1 MVTGYGKTLRI
12 RYKPRSGG
20 MAETTLNSTITELF
34 PAIAWEKSIPSN
46 LSVTDFAHQIHEASV
61 TVGPTSPYK
70 NNVAKLAG
78 DRFKNIASTSSKFEE
93 KTSAAIG
100 IYKWIL
106 NEAKRRTIRGIVWGY
121 RDNTKPAGVNTNH
134 KGDIFILW
142 GGRQKPRITGVSIKA
157 GAVGA
162 KPPQFNSY
170 VRAIFNSNAF
180 GKLADY
186 PRLKGLS
193 KKFKQITVVQRKVTD
208 KGPSFG
214 EQFHTDSIYTKKPP
228 RFTML
233 YSKLVP
239 KKGRANTEFSSQYL
253 AYDYLPKS
261 IKNKLLKVKGRYS
274 SEGPIS
280 VTTRERVKEKGRKI
294 EELKSIHKIIK
305 KINSK
310 NTIYCSPGH
319 LVGFSPNL
327 KNSEKVKK
335 QLFKHQVK
343 KKFQYSLEWEKD
355 QLAIWDNR
363 SMLHQATPFKGNRI
377 MHRITIL

>member
-1 MVTGYGKTLRI
+1 MFKIIPNKKNIGAEIIGNVKKISKKDFKIFLKALELYGMIFFRRQK
-12 RYKPRSGG
+12 
-20 MAETTLNSTITELF
+20 LNSSHY
-34 PAIAWEKSIPSN
+34 IA
-46 LSVTDFAHQIHEASV
+46 FAKH
-61 TVGPTSPYK
+61 
-70 NNVAKLAG
+70 
-78 DRFKNIASTSSKFEE
+78 
-93 KTSAAIG
+93 
-100 IYKWIL
+100 
-106 NEAKRRTIRGIVWGY
+106 
-121 RDNTKPAGVNTNH
+121 
-134 KGDIFILW
+134 
-142 GGRQKPRITGVSIKA
+142 
-157 GAVGA
+157 
-162 KPPQFNSY
+162 
-170 VRAIFNSNAF
+170 F
-180 GKLADY
+180 GKLANY

-193 KKFKQITVVQRKVTD
+193 KKYKQITVVQRKATD

-310 NTIYCSPGH
+310 NTLYCSPGH

>member
-1 MVTGYGKTLRI
+1 MFKIIPNKKNIGAEIIGNVKKISKKDFKIFLKALELYGMIFFRRQK
-12 RYKPRSGG
+12 
-20 MAETTLNSTITELF
+20 LNSSHY
-34 PAIAWEKSIPSN
+34 IA
-46 LSVTDFAHQIHEASV
+46 FAKH
-61 TVGPTSPYK
+61 
-70 NNVAKLAG
+70 
-78 DRFKNIASTSSKFEE
+78 
-93 KTSAAIG
+93 
-100 IYKWIL
+100 
-106 NEAKRRTIRGIVWGY
+106 
-121 RDNTKPAGVNTNH
+121 
-134 KGDIFILW
+134 
-142 GGRQKPRITGVSIKA
+142 
-157 GAVGA
+157 
-162 KPPQFNSY
+162 
-170 VRAIFNSNAF
+170 F
-180 GKLADY
+180 GKLANY

-193 KKFKQITVVQRKVTD
+193 KKYKQITVVQRKATD

-327 KNSEKVKK
+327 K
-335 QLFKHQVK
+335 
-343 KKFQYSLEWEKD
+343 KF
-355 QLAIWDNR
+355 
-363 SMLHQATPFKGNRI
+363 
-377 MHRITIL
+377 

>member
-1 MVTGYGKTLRI
+1 MFKIIPNKKNIGAEIIGNVKKISKKDFKIFLKALELYGMIFFRRQK
-12 RYKPRSGG
+12 
-20 MAETTLNSTITELF
+20 LNSSHY
-34 PAIAWEKSIPSN
+34 IA
-46 LSVTDFAHQIHEASV
+46 FAKH
-61 TVGPTSPYK
+61 
-70 NNVAKLAG
+70 
-78 DRFKNIASTSSKFEE
+78 
-93 KTSAAIG
+93 
-100 IYKWIL
+100 
-106 NEAKRRTIRGIVWGY
+106 
-121 RDNTKPAGVNTNH
+121 
-134 KGDIFILW
+134 
-142 GGRQKPRITGVSIKA
+142 
-157 GAVGA
+157 
-162 KPPQFNSY
+162 
-170 VRAIFNSNAF
+170 F
-180 GKLADY
+180 GKLANY

-193 KKFKQITVVQRKVTD
+193 KKYKQITVVQRKATD

-327 KNSEKVKK
+327 INSEKVKK

>member
-1 MVTGYGKTLRI
+1 MFKIIPNKKNIGAEIIGNVKKISKKDFKIFLKALELYGMIFFRRQK
-12 RYKPRSGG
+12 
-20 MAETTLNSTITELF
+20 LNSSHY
-34 PAIAWEKSIPSN
+34 IA
-46 LSVTDFAHQIHEASV
+46 FAKH
-61 TVGPTSPYK
+61 
-70 NNVAKLAG
+70 
-78 DRFKNIASTSSKFEE
+78 
-93 KTSAAIG
+93 
-100 IYKWIL
+100 
-106 NEAKRRTIRGIVWGY
+106 
-121 RDNTKPAGVNTNH
+121 
-134 KGDIFILW
+134 
-142 GGRQKPRITGVSIKA
+142 
-157 GAVGA
+157 
-162 KPPQFNSY
+162 
-170 VRAIFNSNAF
+170 F
-180 GKLADY
+180 GKLANY

-193 KKFKQITVVQRKVTD
+193 KKYKQITVVQRKATD

-261 IKNKLLKVKGRYS
+261 IKNKLIKVKGRYS